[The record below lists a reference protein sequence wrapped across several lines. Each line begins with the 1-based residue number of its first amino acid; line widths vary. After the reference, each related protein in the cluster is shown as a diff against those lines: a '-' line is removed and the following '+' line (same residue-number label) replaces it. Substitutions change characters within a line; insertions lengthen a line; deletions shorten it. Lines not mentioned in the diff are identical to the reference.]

1 MEKNIVSKLLHLLEK
16 KGSNIQYGNENVT
29 QLEHALQ
36 CAELAENNNFS
47 KEIITAALLHDIGH
61 FLADDD
67 MDGYGVKDHGKLAS
81 EYLKNI
87 GVSKNIYKLIEKHTD
102 VKRYLVTKNIN
113 NYYNKLSEA
122 SKKTFEIQGGRMS
135 KEELKLMDKNI
146 KLADMIKVRI
156 YDDKSKIRN
165 REPYQMEKFIPFLEK
180 HIK

>member
-1 MEKNIVSKLLHLLEK
+1 MSNKVKELIELYKK
-16 KGSNIQYGNENVT
+16 KGNTEYFGENMT
-29 QLEHALQ
+29 KTKHMLQ
-36 CAELAENNNFS
+36 CATLALKNEE
-47 KEIITAALLHDIGH
+47 KEEIILACLLHDIGH
-61 FLADDD
+61 FLAEDD

-113 NYYNKLSEA
+113 DYYNKLSEA

-135 KEELKLMDKNI
+135 NEELKSMDRNI

-165 REPYQMEKFIPFLEK
+165 REPYQMEKFIPLLEK

>member
-1 MEKNIVSKLLHLLEK
+1 MSDKVKKLIELYKKRGDTEYYGEKMTKTKHM
-16 KGSNIQYGNENVT
+16 
-29 QLEHALQ
+29 LQ
-36 CAELAENNNFS
+36 CATLALKNEENE
-47 KEIITAALLHDIGH
+47 EIILACLLHDIGH

-165 REPYQMEKFIPFLEK
+165 RDPYQMEKFIPFLEK